1 MARPR
6 LKDTLSAAPATRLPD
21 AIDLWTPAIGDSH
34 QQDGSVGQMQA
45 ELVRRFGFGIT
56 VQTTPP
62 PPKERL
68 IRFISV
74 MGGCTALMAAYVSI
88 SLLLLR

>member
-6 LKDTLSAAPATRLPD
+6 LKDTMPAAPATRLSAALGPW
-21 AIDLWTPAIGDSH
+21 APAIGDSD

-45 ELVRRFGFGIT
+45 ELARRSGFGIT
-56 VQTTPP
+56 VQTMPP
-62 PPKERL
+62 PPEERL
-68 IRFISV
+68 IRFLSV
-74 MGGCTALMAAYVSI
+74 TGGYTALLAAYAGI